1 MAPARTLH
9 SKVSAEHLLILLAVA
24 RSGTI
29 TGAAARLGVDHSTV
43 SRHVAR
49 MEKKVGQ
56 RLFNRSPSGWQLTE
70 TGRRLRSI
78 GERIEQS
85 VDDAV
90 RVVDADGEDGVC
102 GPVRLLTPDAFGSYL
117 APHALAAAVARHGSL
132 RLELLTST
140 THLDL
145 GSGEYD
151 IAVSLE
157 PPPSRAV
164 VSRRLCTYSLG
175 LFSSVEY
182 AATHA
187 ELAGVD
193 DLRDRR
199 LVYYLDGH
207 LDIAALRVLDDFL
220 PGVCA
225 TVQSNS
231 VSAQI
236 QAVLA
241 GHGIGLLP
249 TYAAAFHPGLVPVLP
264 DSVAV
269 GQQYWL
275 VVPSAMQRAPH
286 IRVVADALIERLSGH
301 LEPGAPDSVPFT
313 PRPFPPRLFTPRL
326 FPPRPFPPG
335 GTPTDVHL

>member
-1 MAPARTLH
+1 MVPAQTLH
-9 SKVSAEHLLILLAVA
+9 SKIGAEDLLIVLAVA

-29 TGAAARLGVDHSTV
+29 TGAALRLGIDHSTV

-49 MEKKVGQ
+49 IENKVGQ
-56 RLFNRSPSGWQLTE
+56 RLFNRSPRGWQLTE
-70 TGRRLRSI
+70 TGRLLRSI

-90 RVVDADGEDGVC
+90 RVVEADGKDGVC
-102 GPVRLLTPDAFGSYL
+102 GPVRLLTPDAFGTYL
-117 APHALAAAVARHGSL
+117 APHALAVAVARHRSL

-145 GSGEYD
+145 GSGDYD

-175 LFSSVEY
+175 LFTSVEY

-187 ELAGVD
+187 EITDLDG
-193 DLRDRR
+193 LRDRR
-199 LVYYLDGH
+199 LIYYLDGY
-207 LDIAALRVLDDFL
+207 LDIAALRVLDELL
-220 PGVCA
+220 PSACA

-236 QAVLA
+236 QSVRA

-275 VVPSAMQRAPH
+275 VVPSAVQRAPH
-286 IRVVADALIERLSGH
+286 IRVVADALVGRLSGH
-301 LEPGAPDSVPFT
+301 LEPGVSAPESGLFTPHPFT
-313 PRPFPPRLFTPRL
+313 PGVFPTN
-326 FPPRPFPPG
+326 
-335 GTPTDVHL
+335 VHL